1 MLSFLYMETL
11 YAINAIIQSMSVSL
25 GVGGSTLAIL
35 NFFVAIKDGQIDT
48 SERRM
53 MGVVYTVLRVAMI
66 LILVTTFIQT
76 AILLSYFGAEYFS
89 GVALGAWTIIAV
101 LFTNAIL
108 MTKRIM
114 PSTFGPA
121 IQAGSWYSLGL
132 MLSLVAVSWSDFSY
146 GQFWLGYIAM
156 IALAVALVNG
166 VMAYFKSHKPAPPPA
181 GTANQ

>member
-1 MLSFLYMETL
+1 METL

-48 SERRM
+48 SERRL

-66 LILVTTFIQT
+66 MILITTTIQALIL
-76 AILLSYFGAEYFS
+76 LGYFGGDYLS
-89 GVALGAWTIIAV
+89 GVSLGAWTVIGMLFLNAV
-101 LFTNAIL
+101 L

-121 IQAGSWYSLGL
+121 IQAGSWYTLGL
-132 MLSLVAVSWSDFSY
+132 LLALVSVQWSSFSY
-146 GQFWLGYIAM
+146 LQFILGYLAIVT
-156 IALAVALVNG
+156 LAVAIVNG
-166 VMAYFKSHKPAPPPA
+166 VMAYNKRHPAPPAPA
-181 GTANQ
+181 TN